1 MPPFVWSG
9 DTAMETR
16 MFSFL
21 KVVVG
26 AGAVFPALGAGM
38 FYSLYAGWFK
48 SDLLKS
54 LPRESIYNL
63 FLYSLGSAVF
73 CFVLLVVLQACSGKG
88 SAVAKAGRGGIAV
101 TSTGSGN
108 VNVNSKP

>member
-1 MPPFVWSG
+1 
-9 DTAMETR
+9 

-26 AGAVFPALGAGM
+26 AGGVFTALGAGM
-38 FYSLYAGWFK
+38 FYSLYAGWFQ

-54 LPRESIYNL
+54 LPSESIYNL

-88 SAVAKAGRGGIAV
+88 SIVAKAGRGGIAV
-101 TSTGSGN
+101 SSTGNGN